1 MDYNYR
7 ILGLHPG
14 ADAEEVKAAYRRLAA
29 EHNPDRYTD
38 PNDKHMAQ
46 LRLDE
51 INRAFDEIMNYLR
64 AGTRPQQ
71 APNPERDEFYLYIRR
86 LIQQGQYDTA
96 INQLSAYNN
105 EDEAEWQFLMGSAL
119 YYGGYISQS
128 YEYFRRAADME
139 PNNKEYSATYNRMNQ
154 SRRGNIYDSPYS
166 QDQTYQC
173 GGFCCDPCTVCQ
185 CLVCMDCCC
194 H

>member
-1 MDYNYR
+1 MEYNYR
-7 ILGLHPG
+7 ILGLTPD
-14 ADAEEVKAAYRRLAA
+14 ADIQQVKEAYRRLAA

-38 PNDKHMAQ
+38 PNEKHMAQ

-64 AGTRPQQ
+64 VGTVSQQ
-71 APNPERDEFYLYIRR
+71 SANPDRDEFYVYIRR
-86 LIQQGQYDTA
+86 LIQQGQYNTA
-96 INQLSAYNN
+96 INQLTAYNN

-128 YEYFRRAADME
+128 YPYFRTAAQMD
-139 PNNKEYSATYNRMNQ
+139 PYNREYTATYNRMNQ
-154 SRRGNIYDSPYS
+154 NRSGNIYQSPYS
-166 QDQTYQC
+166 QQTTYQY

-185 CLVCMDCCC
+185 CMICMDCCC

>member
-1 MDYNYR
+1 MDNNYR
-7 ILGLHPG
+7 ILGLAPG
-14 ADAEEVKAAYRRLAA
+14 ADVELVKEAYRRLAA

-71 APNPERDEFYLYIRR
+71 QANPDRDEFYVYIRR

-119 YYGGYISQS
+119 YYNGYISQA
-128 YEYFRRAADME
+128 YPYFQAAAQMDPYKREY
-139 PNNKEYSATYNRMNQ
+139 NATFNRMNGN
-154 SRRGNIYDSPYS
+154 RGGNIYQSPYS
-166 QDQTYQC
+166 ADQTYQC
-173 GGFCCDPCTVCQ
+173 GGFCCDPCTLCQ
-185 CLVCMDCCC
+185 CLICMDCCC